1 MPINLEILL
10 SKKYLINVFKIYYIS
25 YKKMNIKLL
34 KNNWRKYYKRGF
46 ITGLVVLCF
55 LCFVD
60 QTLQF
65 TIFFNKIT
73 SLGMF
78 MLTLSYIFF
87 GAVFCGIFSI
97 IILVIMS
104 LVTTFKN

>member
-1 MPINLEILL
+1 
-10 SKKYLINVFKIYYIS
+10 
-25 YKKMNIKLL
+25 MNIKLL
-34 KNNWRKYYKRGF
+34 KDNWRKYYKRGF

-60 QTLQF
+60 QTLQS

-78 MLTLSYIFF
+78 ILTLSYIFF
-87 GAVFCGIFSI
+87 WRCILWIIQYNNINNYVFSNN
-97 IILVIMS
+97 L
-104 LVTTFKN
+104 

>member
-1 MPINLEILL
+1 
-10 SKKYLINVFKIYYIS
+10 
-25 YKKMNIKLL
+25 MNIKLL
-34 KNNWRKYYKRGF
+34 QDNWRKYYKRGF
-46 ITGLVVLCF
+46 ITGLIVLCF

-60 QTLQF
+60 QTLQS

-73 SLGMF
+73 NFGTV
-78 MLTLSYIFF
+78 MLTFSFILF
-87 GAVFCGIFSI
+87 GAVFCGILST

>member
-1 MPINLEILL
+1 
-10 SKKYLINVFKIYYIS
+10 
-25 YKKMNIKLL
+25 MNIKLL
-34 KNNWRKYYKRGF
+34 QDNWRKYYKRGF
-46 ITGLVVLCF
+46 ITGIVILCF

-60 QTLQF
+60 QTLQS

-73 SLGMF
+73 SFDMAIV
-78 MLTLSYIFF
+78 TLSFIFF
-87 GAVFCGIFSI
+87 GAVFCGILST

>member
-1 MPINLEILL
+1 
-10 SKKYLINVFKIYYIS
+10 
-25 YKKMNIKLL
+25 MNIKLL
-34 KNNWRKYYKRGF
+34 KDSWRKYYKRGF
-46 ITGLVVLCF
+46 ITGLIVLCF

-60 QTLQF
+60 QTLQS

-73 SLGMF
+73 SFGMF
-78 MLTLSYIFF
+78 FVTLSFIFF
-87 GAVFCGIFSI
+87 GAVFCGLLSL

>member
-1 MPINLEILL
+1 
-10 SKKYLINVFKIYYIS
+10 
-25 YKKMNIKLL
+25 MNIKLL

-60 QTLQF
+60 QTLQS

-73 SLGMF
+73 DLSVF
-78 MLTLSYIFF
+78 ILTLSFIFF
-87 GAVFCGIFSI
+87 GAVFCGILSTT
-97 IILVIMS
+97 ILVIMS
-104 LVTTFKN
+104 LLTTYKN

>member
-1 MPINLEILL
+1 MPLNLEILL
-10 SKKYLINVFKIYYIS
+10 SKKYLIYIFKIYYIN
-25 YKKMNIKLL
+25 YKNMNIKLL
-34 KNNWRKYYKRGF
+34 KDNWRKYYKRGF
-46 ITGLVVLCF
+46 IPGLVVLCF

-73 SLGMF
+73 SLGML

-87 GAVFCGIFSI
+87 GAVFCGILST

>member
-1 MPINLEILL
+1 
-10 SKKYLINVFKIYYIS
+10 
-25 YKKMNIKLL
+25 MNTKLL
-34 KNNWRKYYKRGF
+34 QDNWRKYYKRGF

-60 QTLQF
+60 QTLQS

-73 SLGMF
+73 SIGMF

-87 GAVFCGIFSI
+87 GAVVCGLFSTV
-97 IILVIMS
+97 ILVIMS
-104 LVTTFKN
+104 LVTTFKD

>member
-1 MPINLEILL
+1 
-10 SKKYLINVFKIYYIS
+10 
-25 YKKMNIKLL
+25 MNIKLL
-34 KNNWRKYYKRGF
+34 KDNWRKYYKRGF

-73 SLGMF
+73 DLGML

-87 GAVFCGIFSI
+87 GQDKCF
-97 IILVIMS
+97 LKKTKVIGT
-104 LVTTFKN
+104 LITTIKKYRPQTTSKK